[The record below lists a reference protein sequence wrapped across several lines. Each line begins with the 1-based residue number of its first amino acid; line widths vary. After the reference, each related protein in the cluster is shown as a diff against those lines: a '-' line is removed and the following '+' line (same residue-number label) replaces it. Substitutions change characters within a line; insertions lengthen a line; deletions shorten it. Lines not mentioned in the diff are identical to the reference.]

1 MALKNAQIIACP
13 KNRPYQG
20 LEVGITHKNAQKK
33 FYTLVKRPVKRL
45 LGFFGGVGL
54 LLSGESA
61 MAQGFCRPEL
71 AQRVSAIAARP
82 ILTRA
87 HLGLLV
93 ETQGPTTAKR
103 QVILEHNID
112 QWFVP
117 ASTLKLLTTA
127 AALQQLGPDFQIQ
140 TSVRLH
146 QQAQQTSLWVI
157 GSGDPT
163 FGDQQLQDLAQQIA
177 QHGVQQVDQLWGYDS
192 YFSGRAVHPNWEWED
207 VLAGYGASAN
217 GLILNENALGV
228 TLYPTEIGQPLRVEW
243 ADSTQANRWQVNNT
257 SLTMAQGAPLTAD
270 VGRDWSQPILH
281 VFGNLSVDAGPDPF
295 AIAITQPGNYFI
307 EQLDQRLGQTGI
319 AVTSAGLTSTL
330 PSPDVSEIATVS
342 SPPLSQ
348 WLPTINQNSNNLYAE
363 ALLKS
368 LGIATEQE
376 TDATEAGTEAVKEVL
391 SELGVDPDS
400 YQMVDG
406 SGLSRH
412 NLLTP
417 RTLVDTL
424 QAMAYNSH
432 SGLYRDSLAVAGQAG
447 NLSHRFRN
455 TPVQG
460 RLQGKT
466 GYVSNNESL
475 AGYLQPLEHPPL
487 VFSIFLNNADLSATE
502 MREIIDEILLD
513 IAQLQAC

>member
-1 MALKNAQIIACP
+1 MALKNTQIIACP
-13 KNRPYQG
+13 KNGLCQG
-20 LEVGITHKNAQKK
+20 LEIGIIHKNVSKK
-33 FYTLVKRPVKRL
+33 FHTLVKRPIKRQL
-45 LGFFGGVGL
+45 SFCGGVGL
-54 LLSGESA
+54 LISGESA
-61 MAQGFCRPEL
+61 MAQGLCQPEL

-82 ILTRA
+82 TLTRA

-93 ETQGPTTAKR
+93 ETQGSTTNER

-112 QWFVP
+112 KWFVP

-140 TSVRLH
+140 TSVYLQ
-146 QQAQQTSLWVI
+146 QQAQQTSLLVI
-157 GSGDPT
+157 GRGDPT
-163 FGDQQLQDLAQQIA
+163 FGDEQLQDLAQQVA
-177 QHGVQQVDQLWGYDS
+177 QHGVQQVDRLWGYDS

-217 GLILNENALGV
+217 GLILNQNALGV

-243 ADSTQANRWQVNNT
+243 ADSTQANHRQINNT
-257 SLTMAQGAPLTAD
+257 SLTVAPVAPLTAD
-270 VGRDWSQPILH
+270 IGRDWSQPILH
-281 VFGNLSVDAGPDPF
+281 VFGNLSADAGPDPF
-295 AIAITQPGNYFI
+295 AIAITQPGNHFI

-330 PSPDVSEIATVS
+330 PSLDLPEIATVL

-363 ALLKS
+363 ALLRS
-368 LGIATEQE
+368 LGTAAEQE
-376 TDATEAGTEAVKEVL
+376 TDATEAGTEAVKEIL
-391 SELGVDPDS
+391 SDLGIEPDS

-412 NLLTP
+412 NLITP

-424 QAMAYNSH
+424 QTMAYSSH
-432 SGLYRDSLAVAGQAG
+432 SGMYRDSLAVAGQAG
-447 NLSHRFRN
+447 TLRRRFRN

-487 VFSIFLNNADLSATE
+487 VFSIFLNNADLSATA
-502 MREIIDEILLD
+502 MREVIDEIMLN
-513 IAQLQAC
+513 IVQLKEC